1 MQVVNYR
8 YNIRGWLTHINN
20 TKGLQNT
27 GDPDDLFS
35 FAIHYTNTEQDYQN
49 QVAPLY
55 NGNIAE
61 TLWRSGSD
69 NVERS
74 YGYKYDALNRLTN
87 AIYGK
92 PGNSVKLTHNYNEWL
107 TYDKNGNILTL
118 DRNGISDS
126 YFDLIKIDQLS
137 YEYANN
143 NSNLLVKVTDDTQ
156 NFAGFKKGNTTTDND
171 FTYDDNG
178 NLIADKN
185 KNITQII
192 YNHLNLPTKIT
203 FNGDANQYISYL
215 YNATGEKIQKIIKNT
230 DSLST
235 THYINGFQYFDHVL
249 QFFPTPEGYVK
260 NTPTESGGYS
270 FDYVYNYTDHLG
282 NIRLSYT
289 QDPQTGALAILE
301 EQHYYPFGL
310 QHKNYNSD
318 ITKINREEELKTL
331 KEAAPPS
338 VTLQNPGYMYKY
350 NGKEL
355 QNEFGVEMYDFG
367 ARNYDPV
374 LGRWMN
380 IDPLAEKMR
389 RHSPYNYAFNN
400 PIYFIDPD
408 GMEGEASGASGLGA
422 SGIGASVVG
431 GGGGMPC
438 FGCAGPA
445 DGGKIP
451 KPEFNIHKYDNKI
464 PGLFAKN
471 KNNNNGEGRA
481 VNENNPIELDEVVVT
496 AKKSGGS
503 SGTASNGPD
512 FNDAGWFLSNTANA
526 VQRNSIYNARYY
538 TARYGTRNLSAQD
551 ITRQTRSSMAN
562 TAIWAKRGGAIA
574 TIAFGAYDI
583 NEGYKQDGGQFGQ
596 NAQIATGRTLGGAV
610 GSVVGAK
617 AGALAGA
624 AIGAAFWGVGAVPGA
639 LIGGIIGAFGGGW
652 LGSEGG
658 ETLTKS
664 IQN

>member
-1 MQVVNYR
+1 M
-8 YNIRGWLTHINN
+8 
-20 TKGLQNT
+20 QNT

-215 YNATGEKIQKIIKNT
+215 YNATGVKIQKTIKNI

-235 THYINGFQYFDHVL
+235 THYINGFQYFDNVL

-260 NTPTESGGYS
+260 NTPTMSGGYS

-282 NIRLSYT
+282 NVRVSYT

-301 EQHYYPFGL
+301 ENHYYPFGL
-310 QHKNYNSD
+310 QHKNYRAERQKTARWAVLANEPACRAGK
-318 ITKINREEELKTL
+318 TKIDLLPEQNNEKGL
-331 KEAAPPS
+331 KEAAPPT
-338 VTLQNPGYMYKY
+338 VPLQNPGYMYKY

-367 ARNYDPV
+367 ARNYDPA

-380 IDPLAEKMR
+380 VDPLAEKMR
-389 RHSPYNYAFNN
+389 RHSPYNYAFTT
-400 PIYFIDPD
+400 PFILLILMVWLHKQMIVVEIIYR
-408 GMEGEASGASGLGA
+408 L
-422 SGIGASVVG
+422 
-431 GGGGMPC
+431 
-438 FGCAGPA
+438 
-445 DGGKIP
+445 
-451 KPEFNIHKYDNKI
+451 
-464 PGLFAKN
+464 
-471 KNNNNGEGRA
+471 
-481 VNENNPIELDEVVVT
+481 
-496 AKKSGGS
+496 
-503 SGTASNGPD
+503 
-512 FNDAGWFLSNTANA
+512 
-526 VQRNSIYNARYY
+526 
-538 TARYGTRNLSAQD
+538 
-551 ITRQTRSSMAN
+551 
-562 TAIWAKRGGAIA
+562 
-574 TIAFGAYDI
+574 
-583 NEGYKQDGGQFGQ
+583 
-596 NAQIATGRTLGGAV
+596 
-610 GSVVGAK
+610 
-617 AGALAGA
+617 
-624 AIGAAFWGVGAVPGA
+624 
-639 LIGGIIGAFGGGW
+639 
-652 LGSEGG
+652 
-658 ETLTKS
+658 
-664 IQN
+664 